1 MNTNEKNPV
10 LYETLRV
17 LVGEVIVAVLTVGV
31 FLLLDLFSLVD
42 FSYTVITG
50 AALGALVIVL
60 NFFFLARST
69 DKIALEAMAA
79 RGVGEMD
86 EEEIEKF
93 TKEQSAKMNNA
104 IKLSFLLRT
113 ISMLAA
119 LIVALITPY
128 FNAIATIVPLLM
140 LRPILTVSGLLRR
153 KEDVDATGN

>member
-17 LVGEVIVAVLTVGV
+17 LVGEVIVAVLSVGV

-79 RGVGEMD
+79 RGKGEMD

-113 ISMLAA
+113 ASMLAA